1 MVARVS
7 RAKSQPKVDRLDHK
21 GWPMVAD
28 QLILQT
34 VFLGVLAAVIVNIR
48 SWPRKKP
55 GEKVARAA
63 RRFEHVL
70 TKNSNCVDSG
80 KPLIVNYR

>member
-1 MVARVS
+1 MGRLIRFVVAGLPAKPKPREGWS

-48 SWPRKKP
+48 SRPRKKP
-55 GEKVARAA
+55 REKVARAA
-63 RRFEHVL
+63 SF
-70 TKNSNCVDSG
+70 
-80 KPLIVNYR
+80 

>member
-1 MVARVS
+1 
-7 RAKSQPKVDRLDHK
+7 
-21 GWPMVAD
+21 MVAD

-55 GEKVARAA
+55 REKVARAA

-70 TKNSNCVDSG
+70 TKKFQLRRLREAVNS
-80 KPLIVNYR
+80 